1 MYEITIDNFKGPLDL
16 LLHLIKEA
24 KMDIMDIKLDII
36 IDEYLKYIKEMQR
49 MNLDVASSYLVMA
62 SELVEIKSRK
72 LLPRDEEEETEE
84 ETNPEEELINRLI
97 EYQKY
102 KDQIDNFK
110 RLEEERL
117 GFYTKTPENLDQYK
131 GNIKVDYDLEL
142 EDLVKAME
150 KFLEREILDTPLS
163 TKITKKELS
172 VEDRIIDIKNRFKRE
187 KRIDFYSLFDNK
199 NKENVIVT
207 FLAVLELAKLG
218 EIRIMQDNNFSS
230 IICEAQV

>member
-72 LLPRDEEEETEE
+72 LLPRDEEEETDEE
-84 ETNPEEELINRLI
+84 INPEEELINRLI

-117 GFYTKTPENLDQYK
+117 GFYTKTPENLDQYR

-142 EDLVKAME
+142 DDLVKAME

-172 VEDRIIDIKNRFKRE
+172 VEDRIRDIKEKFKRE

>member
-142 EDLVKAME
+142 DDLVKAME

-163 TKITKKELS
+163 TKITKKEIS
-172 VEDRIIDIKNRFKRE
+172 VEDRIRDIKEKFKRE

>member
-72 LLPRDEEEETEE
+72 LLPRDEEEETDE

-142 EDLVKAME
+142 DDLVKAME

-172 VEDRIIDIKNRFKRE
+172 VEDRIRDIKEKFKRE

>member
-72 LLPRDEEEETEE
+72 LLPRDEEEETDEE
-84 ETNPEEELINRLI
+84 INPEEELINRLI

-142 EDLVKAME
+142 DDLVKAME

-163 TKITKKELS
+163 TKITKKEIS
-172 VEDRIIDIKNRFKRE
+172 VEDRIKDIKEKFKRE

>member
-84 ETNPEEELINRLI
+84 ETQE
-97 EYQKY
+97 
-102 KDQIDNFK
+102 
-110 RLEEERL
+110 
-117 GFYTKTPENLDQYK
+117 T
-131 GNIKVDYDLEL
+131 
-142 EDLVKAME
+142 LVE
-150 KFLEREILDTPLS
+150 H
-163 TKITKKELS
+163 
-172 VEDRIIDIKNRFKRE
+172 V
-187 KRIDFYSLFDNK
+187 
-199 NKENVIVT
+199 
-207 FLAVLELAKLG
+207 
-218 EIRIMQDNNFSS
+218 
-230 IICEAQV
+230 

>member
-142 EDLVKAME
+142 DDLVKAME

-163 TKITKKELS
+163 TKITKKEIS
-172 VEDRIIDIKNRFKRE
+172 VEDRIKDIKEKFKRE

>member
-72 LLPRDEEEETEE
+72 LLPRDEEEAEE

-102 KDQIDNFK
+102 KDQIENFK

-142 EDLVKAME
+142 DDLVKAME

-163 TKITKKELS
+163 TKITKKEIS
-172 VEDRIIDIKNRFKRE
+172 VEDRIRDIKEKFKRE

>member
-110 RLEEERL
+110 KLEEERL

-142 EDLVKAME
+142 DDLVKAME

-172 VEDRIIDIKNRFKRE
+172 VEDRIKDIRERFKRE

-218 EIRIMQDNNFSS
+218 EIRIMQDSNFSS

>member
-72 LLPRDEEEETEE
+72 LLPRDEEEETDE

-142 EDLVKAME
+142 DDLVKAME

-163 TKITKKELS
+163 TKITKKEIS
-172 VEDRIIDIKNRFKRE
+172 VEDRIRDIKEKFKRE